1 MSASDARLLR
11 RATLGCALAGL
22 VAGLGAG
29 LARFMTLSVQAGWPE
44 LAELFGLADLLR
56 RIIAYLASGGVIL
69 ALTVSVV
76 FIGAWVLSH
85 LRQPKNKEEGG
96 NVRVLPYLALWSSY
110 VPVALTAF
118 AAVASFV
125 PGTTP
130 LILKTFALAVLVAAI
145 SWLLGVVSLF
155 IGGDKQDLRRARRS
169 LLVAGTPWYALA
181 IYLATL
187 L

>member
-1 MSASDARLLR
+1 MAAGL
-11 RATLGCALAGL
+11 LAG
-22 VAGLGAG
+22 V
-29 LARFMTLSVQAGWPE
+29 ARFMSLSAQAGWPE
-44 LAELFGLADLLR
+44 LAELFGLADLLK

-69 ALTVSVV
+69 AIGVSVV

-85 LRQPKNKEEGG
+85 LRQPRSEEENG
-96 NVRVLPYLALWSSY
+96 NARILPYLALWSSY

-130 LILKTFALAVLVAAI
+130 LILKTFALAVLVAGVT
-145 SWLLGVVSLF
+145 WLIAVVALFLG
-155 IGGDKQDLRRARRS
+155 GGKQDLRRARRS

-187 L
+187 LQ